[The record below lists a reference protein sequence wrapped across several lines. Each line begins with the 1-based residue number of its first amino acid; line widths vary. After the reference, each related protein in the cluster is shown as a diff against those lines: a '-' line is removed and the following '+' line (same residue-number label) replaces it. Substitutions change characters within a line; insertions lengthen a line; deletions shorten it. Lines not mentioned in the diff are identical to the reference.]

1 MNQMMRSSSLQ
12 SYQLILYKRALH
24 PELFQLKDRRAVR
37 NGQCDFEAWLM
48 PGGHAL
54 RIQHK
59 GFCASEL
66 VTDREDGLPTA
77 GAVATFPCAGEKDYE
92 HEFSDGRM
100 TYLATVQTE
109 TLTENLYASTYKEM
123 VGYAE
128 DTGAMVHKWSIPG
141 GTAGGAVHGGSA
153 SGRCL
158 SVLEIQRY
166 PREIHVQ
173 SFHLV
178 AEGGVVLRTQTIFE
192 HE

>member
-1 MNQMMRSSSLQ
+1 MNPTLRSTSLQ

-24 PELFQLKDRRAVR
+24 PELFQLKNRVAVR

-66 VTDREDGLPTA
+66 VTDREDGLPTT

-109 TLTENLYASTYKEM
+109 TLTENLYASTYKDM
-123 VGYAE
+123 VNYAE
-128 DTGAMVHKWSIPG
+128 ETGAMSHQW
-141 GTAGGAVHGGSA
+141 TQAGGGGNGA
-153 SGRCL
+153 AAGRCL

-178 AEGGVVLRTQTIFE
+178 AEGGIVLRTQTIFE